1 MKNEPDCCM
10 KKKKPNKSGSGN
22 SRAIRE
28 YLARVKSDREKAF
41 AEILGRH
48 NAT

>member
-10 KKKKPNKSGSGN
+10 KKKKPNKRGN

-48 NAT
+48 NST